1 MFEEHRIEPRES
13 LALPLKLGDGIAAV
27 TRDISASGMY
37 FEIKGSYAM
46 TGPVLFEMQLAELG
60 VKFSAEGEIVRVDR
74 GEGTTGFAVKLRHPR
89 FEPLVIAPF

>member
-13 LALPLKLGDGIAAV
+13 LALPLKLADGIAGV

-37 FEIKGSYAM
+37 FEIKGSYTM

-74 GEGTTGFAVKLRHPR
+74 REETTGFAVKLRHPR